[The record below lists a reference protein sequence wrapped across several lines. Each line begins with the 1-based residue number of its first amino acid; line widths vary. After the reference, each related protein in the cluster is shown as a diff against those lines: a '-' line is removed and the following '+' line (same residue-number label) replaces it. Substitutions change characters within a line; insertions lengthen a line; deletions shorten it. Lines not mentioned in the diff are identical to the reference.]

1 MVKQHSFDCSTIRFT
16 SQRNCSFFLLENI
29 NQMSAP
35 NAGKVFFYNHSRVR
49 FLSRCPKQ
57 LNRTFE
63 RIIFFTIAGQK
74 PNTDRFFFSAR
85 NPAYSLQWYDYQ
97 EFFSH
102 THTHTHKDHD
112 QGSTHTH
119 TIQSFF
125 LPTCYFCVTNRET
138 KSFFFLLKSSRTN
151 FNHPTW
157 VRLPK
162 SPPSHRP
169 LPDQIQ
175 LRRRVCPHQKEP
187 RREMLQGTHLRPL
200 PGIRTWR
207 SVQTRTRLESRTLI
221 TRTQTFS
228 SDSWTISQERAHHR
242 HQNQVPSWTQQ
253 PLSWWTGMWNS

>member
-1 MVKQHSFDCSTIRFT
+1 
-16 SQRNCSFFLLENI
+16 
-29 NQMSAP
+29 MSAP
-35 NAGKVFFYNHSRVR
+35 NAGKVFYNHSRVR

-63 RIIFFTIAGQK
+63 RIIFLRLPVRNRTL
-74 PNTDRFFFSAR
+74 TDSSF
-85 NPAYSLQWYDYQ
+85 LQGIRHILCSDMTTT
-97 EFFSH
+97 FFSH
-102 THTHTHKDHD
+102 THTHTHT
-112 QGSTHTH
+112 QGPRSRIHTHTH
-119 TIQSFF
+119 TQFSHSFTHLLFLLQTERLSHFSFF
-125 LPTCYFCVTNRET
+125 
-138 KSFFFLLKSSRTN
+138 LKSSRTN
-151 FNHPTW
+151 FKHPTW

-175 LRRRVCPHQKEP
+175 LWRRVCPHQKEP

-221 TRTQTFS
+221 MRTQTFS
-228 SDSWTISQERAHHR
+228 SDSWTTSHERAHHR

>member
-35 NAGKVFFYNHSRVR
+35 NAGKVFFTIIPGFDSCHGAPSSWTE
-49 FLSRCPKQ
+49 L
-57 LNRTFE
+57 FE
-63 RIIFFTIAGQK
+63 RKIFFYDCRSETEHWQILLFCKESGIFFAVIWLPGIFFT
-74 PNTDRFFFSAR
+74 
-85 NPAYSLQWYDYQ
+85 
-97 EFFSH
+97 H
-102 THTHTHKDHD
+102 THTHTRTTIKDPH
-112 QGSTHTH
+112 THTH

-125 LPTCYFCVTNRET
+125 LPTCYFLPTERL
-138 KSFFFLLKSSRTN
+138 SHFFFFLTSSRTN
-151 FNHPTW
+151 FKHPTW

-175 LRRRVCPHQKEP
+175 LWRRVCPHQKEP

-221 TRTQTFS
+221 MRTQTFS
-228 SDSWTISQERAHHR
+228 SDSWTTSHERAHHR

>member
-1 MVKQHSFDCSTIRFT
+1 MQV
-16 SQRNCSFFLLENI
+16 
-29 NQMSAP
+29 
-35 NAGKVFFYNHSRVR
+35 KVFLNNHSRVR

-57 LNRTFE
+57 LNRTFWTHN
-63 RIIFFTIAGQK
+63 FFTIAGQK

-97 EFFSH
+97 DFFSH
-102 THTHTHKDHD
+102 THTHT
-112 QGSTHTH
+112 QGPRSRIHTHTH

-125 LPTCYFCVTNRET
+125 TQLLFLLPTERL
-138 KSFFFLLKSSRTN
+138 SHFFLFLTSSRTN
-151 FNHPTW
+151 FKHPTW

-175 LRRRVCPHQKEP
+175 LWRRVCPHQKEP

-221 TRTQTFS
+221 MRIQTFS
-228 SDSWTISQERAHHR
+228 SDSLTTSHERAHHR